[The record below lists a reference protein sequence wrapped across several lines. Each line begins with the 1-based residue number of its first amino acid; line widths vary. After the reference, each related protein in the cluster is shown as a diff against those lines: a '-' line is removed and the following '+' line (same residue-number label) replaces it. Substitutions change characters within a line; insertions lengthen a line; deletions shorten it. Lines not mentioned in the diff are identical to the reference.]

1 MEWEKT
7 MELNDLKLFLSVA
20 AGGSFSRGAQLSG
33 VTQSAISKRILDLE
47 LLLGQRLFVRHGRGA
62 ALSEA
67 GRLLVQHAESL
78 LREAD
83 ALPQIL
89 RGALAPLQGE
99 VRLAM
104 QASISWP
111 LMQHLQA
118 ELVTRHPDIR
128 LQVVEAPTRQIVEL
142 IQEGR
147 VDVGVLSDWGPEK
160 LPQTE
165 ALFSSRLLLIGP
177 PSDPLL
183 AGRNIRFSRV
193 LALPLI
199 VSPMPNGA
207 RVLVEAAAREAA
219 GSLHVAMEMHS
230 VHLIKKMVHAGWGYT
245 VALRESVQEELLTH
259 SLSACPISMPAMSQR
274 FYLSVGNRRKASG
287 AIGLVAGLIRQWR
300 PDQSA

>member
-1 MEWEKT
+1 MEWEQAL
-7 MELNDLKLFLSVA
+7 ELNDLKLFLSVA

-33 VTQSAISKRILDLE
+33 VTQSAISKRILELE
-47 LLLGQRLFVRHGRGA
+47 LRLGQRLFVRHGRGA

-89 RGALAPLQGE
+89 RGASAPLQGE
-99 VRLAM
+99 VRLAV

-147 VDVGVLSDWGPEK
+147 VDIGVLSDWGPEK

-165 ALFSSRLLLIGP
+165 TLFSSRLLLVGP

-183 AGRNIRFSRV
+183 ATRSIRFARV

-207 RVLVEAAAREAA
+207 RVLIEAAAREAA
-219 GSLHVAMEMHS
+219 GSLHVTMEMHS

-245 VALRESVQEELLTH
+245 VALRESVQEDLLSQ
-259 SLSACPISMPAMSQR
+259 SLTACPISMPAMSQR
-274 FYLSVGNRRKASG
+274 FYMSVGNRRKASG

>member
-1 MEWEKT
+1 

-20 AGGSFSRGAQLSG
+20 AGGSFSRAAQLSG

-47 LLLGQRLFVRHGRGA
+47 LVLGQRLFVRHGRGA

-83 ALPQIL
+83 ALPQLL

-99 VRLAM
+99 VRLAV

-118 ELVTRHPDIR
+118 QLVSRHPDIR

-147 VDVGVLSDWGPEK
+147 VDVGVLSDWGPDK

-165 ALFSSRLLLIGP
+165 ALFSSRLLLVGP
-177 PSDPLL
+177 ASDALL
-183 AGRNIRFSRV
+183 AGRSIRFARV

-207 RVLVEAAAREAA
+207 RVLIEAAAREAA
-219 GSLHVAMEMHS
+219 GSLHVTMEMHS

-245 VALRESVQEELLTH
+245 VALHESVQEELDRGVLA
-259 SLSACPISMPAMSQR
+259 ACPITAPAMSQR
-274 FYLSVGNRRKASG
+274 FYLSVSSRRKPSG
-287 AIGLVAGLIRQWR
+287 AIGLVAGLIRDWR
-300 PDQSA
+300 PA

>member
-1 MEWEKT
+1 MEWEET

-118 ELVTRHPDIR
+118 VLVTRHPDIR

-165 ALFSSRLLLIGP
+165 ALFSSRLLLVGP

-183 AGRNIRFSRV
+183 AGRSIRFSRV

-207 RVLVEAAAREAA
+207 RVLIEAAAREAA

-245 VALRESVQEELLTH
+245 VALRESVQEELLSH
-259 SLSACPISMPAMSQR
+259 SLAACPISLPAMSQR

-287 AIGLVAGLIRQWR
+287 AIGLVSGLIRQWR
-300 PDQSA
+300 PD

>member
-1 MEWEKT
+1 

-20 AGGSFSRGAQLSG
+20 AGGSFSRAAQLSG
-33 VTQSAISKRILDLE
+33 VTQSAISKRILELE
-47 LLLGQRLFVRHGRGA
+47 LALGQRLFVRHGRGA

-83 ALPQIL
+83 ALPQLL

-99 VRLAM
+99 VRLAV

-118 ELVTRHPDIR
+118 ELVSRHPEVR

-147 VDVGVLSDWGPEK
+147 VDVGVLSDWGPDK

-165 ALFSSRLLLIGP
+165 ALFSSRLLLVGP
-177 PSDPLL
+177 PGDRLL
-183 AGRNIRFSRV
+183 AGRGVAFARV

-219 GSLHVAMEMHS
+219 GSLHVRMEMHS

-245 VALRESVQEELLTH
+245 VALRESVQEEVQRGA
-259 SLSACPISMPAMSQR
+259 LSACPIRSPAMSQR
-274 FYLSVGNRRKASG
+274 FYLSVGNRRKSSG

>member
-1 MEWEKT
+1 

-33 VTQSAISKRILDLE
+33 VTQSAISKRILELE
-47 LLLGQRLFVRHGRGA
+47 LLMGQRLFVRHGRGA

-89 RGALAPLQGE
+89 RGISAPLQGE
-99 VRLAM
+99 VRLAV

-118 ELVTRHPDIR
+118 ELVSRHPDIR

-165 ALFSSRLLLIGP
+165 ALFSSRLLLVGP
-177 PSDPLL
+177 PSAPLL
-183 AGRNIRFSRV
+183 AGRSIRFARV

-207 RVLVEAAAREAA
+207 RVLIEAAAREAG
-219 GSLHVAMEMHS
+219 GSLRVTMEMHS

-245 VALRESVQEELLTH
+245 VALRESVQEEVLLD
-259 SLSACPISMPAMSQR
+259 SLKACPISMPAMSQR